1 MSRIGKS
8 IYGRVKQIQSFEP
21 TVCPIIVNGENGAD
35 GNLKLTFL
43 HLCSFAHDSGEDHQ
57 LTEQEDLTDIQLSQV
72 DRGRCIH
79 HTQQVCRQLT
89 ACSAWQPTRSTSR
102 RLRSLCTGRHPLG
115 CGFTRRVL
123 ERRHL
128 LRRRRTTRRR
138 SFNSSQRTMKC
149 S

>member
-35 GNLKLTFL
+35 GNHKLTFL
-43 HLCSFAHDSGEDHQ
+43 HLCSTAHDSGEDHQ
-57 LTEQEDLTDIQLSQV
+57 LTEQEDLTDLQLSQV
-72 DRGRCIH
+72 DRCRCTH
-79 HTQQVCRQLT
+79 QTQQICRQQT
-89 ACSAWQPTRSTSR
+89 ESSVWQPTRLTSR
-102 RLRSLCTGRHPLG
+102 RLRSLCTERHPLG
-115 CGFTRRVL
+115 CGFTRRGSA
-123 ERRHL
+123 RRRL

-138 SFNSSQRTMKC
+138 SFNSNQRTMKC